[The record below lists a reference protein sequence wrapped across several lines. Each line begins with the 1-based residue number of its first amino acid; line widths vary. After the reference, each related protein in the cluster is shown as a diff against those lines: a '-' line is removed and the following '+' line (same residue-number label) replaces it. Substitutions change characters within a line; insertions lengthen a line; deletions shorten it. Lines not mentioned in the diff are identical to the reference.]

1 MPEIFILL
9 FAMFREIVCQGHFPD
24 FNDIVSHLPIFLP
37 IAFAKTSEFISGH
50 VSGKL
55 SLP

>member
-50 VSGKL
+50 VSGEL